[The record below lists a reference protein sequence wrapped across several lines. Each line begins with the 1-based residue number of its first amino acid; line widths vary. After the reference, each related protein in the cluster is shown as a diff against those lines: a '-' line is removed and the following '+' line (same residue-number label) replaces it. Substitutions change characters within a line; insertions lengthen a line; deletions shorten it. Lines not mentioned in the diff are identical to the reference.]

1 MSTGPIG
8 ASLRG
13 RLLVAS
19 PILNDPN
26 FDRTVILVLDHGSET
41 GALGLVV
48 NRPTSLTVTAAVPTW
63 SDHVA
68 EPAVVFVG
76 GPVAAESAIGLA
88 RTDDVT
94 RATVDA
100 EADDAAAEGFGA
112 VGFFGLGTV
121 DLSREPEDVHPS
133 VAALRVYAGYA
144 GWAPGQLEGE
154 IDEGAW
160 WVVDAEPDDAW
171 TRMPQDLWR
180 IVLRR
185 QQGPLRLAATYPED
199 PSVN

>member
-1 MSTGPIG
+1 MTAP
-8 ASLRG
+8 SLRG

-19 PILNDPN
+19 PMLVDPN
-26 FDRTVILVLDHGSET
+26 FARTVILVLDHGLDS

-63 SDHVA
+63 SDHAA

-76 GPVAAESAIGLA
+76 GPVAAESAIGLGA
-88 RTDDVT
+88 AGTG
-94 RATVDA
+94 AGSG
-100 EADDAAAEGFGA
+100 EAVAGWEPDEHAAEGFGA

-121 DLSREPEDVHPS
+121 DLSREPDEVRPA
-133 VAALRVYAGYA
+133 VATLRVYAGYA

-171 TRMPQDLWR
+171 TRAPQDLWR
-180 IVLRR
+180 MVVRR
-185 QQGPLRLAATYPED
+185 QPGRLRFASTYPED
-199 PSVN
+199 PELN

>member
-1 MSTGPIG
+1 MSAPT
-8 ASLRG
+8 LRG

-19 PILNDPN
+19 PVLVDPN
-26 FDRTVILVLDHGSET
+26 FARTVILVLDHGHDS

-76 GPVAAESAIGLA
+76 GPVAAESAIGLGA
-88 RTDDVT
+88 AGGSSLEALADREPDEDATD
-94 RATVDA
+94 
-100 EADDAAAEGFGA
+100 GFGS

-121 DLSREPEDVHPS
+121 DLSREPDEVRPA
-133 VAALRVYAGYA
+133 VATLRVYAGYA

-171 TRMPQDLWR
+171 TRAPQDLWR
-180 IVLRR
+180 TVVRR
-185 QQGPLRLAATYPED
+185 QPGRLRFASTYPED
-199 PSVN
+199 PELN